1 MTAAICSL
9 ALWAIV
15 QASCAEYD
23 LPAESVYALIIAE
36 SGGDPLAVGDD
47 GKALGLA
54 QFHEGTFRWMAEMYG
69 TAYVWPEDA
78 LDPDKAVR
86 LLCMALDDGRA
97 AHWRGWRRMSFQ
109 LVPKRNHRMWW
120 LATEAELA
128 GLGVRS

>member
-9 ALWAIV
+9 TLWALV
-15 QASCAEYD
+15 QTACLQYD
-23 LPAESVYALIIAE
+23 LPPDSVYALIIAE
-36 SGGDPLAVGDD
+36 SGGDPQAVG
-47 GKALGLA
+47 ALGERGLA
-54 QFHEGTFRWMAEMYG
+54 QFHETTFKWMAEMYG

-78 LDPDKAVR
+78 HDPEKAIT

-109 LVPKRNHRMWW
+109 LVPKRSHRMWW

-128 GLGVRS
+128 SIGVRP